1 MAGTRF
7 STRILVTPSIFRL
20 MARMSREPT
29 ELIYARTSAPSIFS
43 RISFISSLMAHSPL
57 WSVQ

>member
-20 MARMSREPT
+20 MAIMSREPT
-29 ELIYARTSAPSIFS
+29 ALISATTSAA
-43 RISFISSLMAHSPL
+43 R
-57 WSVQ
+57 